1 MHTPTA
7 TTHYYHYL
15 RSSSFPGPNPGP
27 NPGPQ
32 CKGTLDFIELQNIQ
46 LVASMNPST
55 TVGRYPLST
64 RFTANAR
71 LAYVAYPEKEALF
84 SV

>member
-1 MHTPTA
+1 
-7 TTHYYHYL
+7 
-15 RSSSFPGPNPGP
+15 
-27 NPGPQ
+27 
-32 CKGTLDFIELQNIQ
+32 
-46 LVASMNPST
+46 MNPST

-84 SV
+84 SVYTQLVGAVLVAVLVVVGC